1 MINKLLDKLLVLSQL
16 ELCNKE
22 RASIVTEI
30 ERLQEFIGVIRN
42 AEVLSDIKLSDAG
55 AYCGNA
61 EYSKIIY
68 PDSCDTDCFIER
80 FDESYDSI
88 AVKDNILIKDKNIT
102 AASDML
108 RDHIAAYDAV
118 CIGKLKSQGMSFAG
132 RTNMDEFAMG
142 SFSDTGIYG
151 RVNNPFDPQRTA
163 GGSSGGS
170 AAAVAGG
177 LCRWALGSDTGGS
190 VRLPA
195 SYCGIVGLKP
205 TYGNVSRHG
214 LIAYASAFDQIG
226 TMARTPEDAL
236 DLFEMISERRSDEGD
251 GRIKRILIPRDL
263 TEKSY
268 ASDLI
273 FGLPMVMGISDVK
286 FFDMPCMDELAACY
300 YVIACAQASSNLARY
315 DKDRYRK
322 RSEGFGS
329 EVKKRII
336 LGNYVLS
343 EGFYDDYY
351 KRALDICGALRSLF
365 DKITDPETAILMP
378 VSSTLP
384 VRWEDRDQYKAYG
397 DDVFNVPANILGY
410 PSLAF
415 PVGMLGGLPSGVQLM
430 GHPGCEKRL
439 CKAAE
444 LFYKGASIC
453 MK

>member
-1 MINKLLDKLLVLSQL
+1 MINNLLDKLLVLSQL

-22 RASIVTEI
+22 RASIVMEL
-30 ERLQEFIGVIRN
+30 EHLREFIDVIGN
-42 AEVLSDIKLSDAG
+42 ADVPSDIVLSDQG
-55 AYCGNA
+55 TFRGNA
-61 EYSKIIY
+61 EYSDIVHPKVA
-68 PDSCDTDCFIER
+68 DADCFIER
-80 FDESYDSI
+80 FDDSFDGI
-88 AVKDNILIKDKNIT
+88 AVKDNILIKDRNIT
-102 AASDML
+102 AASGML
-108 RDHIAAYDAV
+108 KDHIAAYDAT
-118 CIGKLKSQGMSFAG
+118 CIAKLKAKGQTFAG

-142 SFSDTGIYG
+142 SFTDTGIYG
-151 RVNNPFDPQRTA
+151 RVNNPFDPGRTA

-214 LIAYASAFDQIG
+214 LIAYASSLDQIG
-226 TMARTPEDAL
+226 TMAGTPKDAYE
-236 DLFEMISERRSDEGD
+236 LFDMISERKFTEED
-251 GRIKRILIPRDL
+251 GEISRILIPRDL
-263 TEKSY
+263 TAKSY
-268 ASDLI
+268 AADLVSG
-273 FGLPMVMGISDVK
+273 FAEAAGIRNVK
-286 FFDMPCMDELAACY
+286 TFDMPCIDELAACY

-315 DKDRYRK
+315 DKDRYEA
-322 RSEGFGS
+322 RSEGFGF

-351 KRALDICGALRSLF
+351 KRALDICGALRTLF
-365 DKITDPETAILMP
+365 DKVTDPNTAILMP

-384 VRWEDRDQYKAYG
+384 TAWEERDQYKAYG
-397 DDVFNVPANILGY
+397 DDVFNVPANLLGY
-410 PSLAF
+410 PSVAF
-415 PVGMLGGLPSGVQLM
+415 PTGMKDGLPAGVQLM

-439 CKAAE
+439 CDTADR
-444 LFYKGASIC
+444 FYKGAAIC